1 VEENMDKRLKKFFL
15 IIIVLIIIGLGI
27 SLIVLAD
34 LGPDSIS
41 LLCQGIHEHMPG
53 TFGIATL
60 AYNVAIIL
68 IALLFAKKYLGAGTV
83 LYAVLI
89 GAFID
94 LFMLICRPFD
104 IENQSVYI
112 RFMVFILGQ
121 CFYSLGLSLL
131 IKLNLGMNA
140 LDALMT
146 KLSDLTHIQYMYF
159 RVAADFSYCV
169 IGYLLGGTFGV
180 GTVISVLFTGTL
192 VTFFGKV
199 FKWEKLIK
207 LED

>member
-1 VEENMDKRLKKFFL
+1 MDKRLKKFFL